1 MNNFSINFFGEIA
14 EIPIPYD
21 LSSLREKISEKFLFS
36 KEDAEE
42 LIIKYNKNL
51 KTKQIKTEKDFQKFI
66 KDKIFQIELDIDQ
79 KSQIFQQNLIQIQKE
94 IEDKKELVILIN
106 RNEELKNKLIEVK
119 NKSKGQIEKLNL
131 KWKDLEIKKEKYLSV
146 INSYKKI
153 YEELIEAI
161 KKNAEHDEKS
171 INKEMKTI
179 NEKINNLQNEIQ
191 FPKEK
196 KMINDKDNNIFL
208 SKTFFNEVD
217 DDNFFLENVSYDEDE

>member
-1 MNNFSINFFGEIA
+1 MNNISINFFGEIA

-196 KMINDKDNNIFL
+196 KMIIL
-208 SKTFFNEVD
+208 I
-217 DDNFFLENVSYDEDE
+217 

>member
-1 MNNFSINFFGEIA
+1 MNYLSINFFGEIA

>member
-1 MNNFSINFFGEIA
+1 MNNLSINFFGEIA

-94 IEDKKELVILIN
+94 IDDKKELVMLIN

-179 NEKINNLQNEIQ
+179 NEKINNLQNGIQ

-196 KMINDKDNNIFL
+196 KMINYKDNNIFFI
-208 SKTFFNEVD
+208 KTIFNEVD
-217 DDNFFLENVSYDEDE
+217 EDNIFLQNVSYDEDE

>member
-1 MNNFSINFFGEIA
+1 MNNISINFFGEIA

-196 KMINDKDNNIFL
+196 K
-208 SKTFFNEVD
+208 
-217 DDNFFLENVSYDEDE
+217 

>member
-1 MNNFSINFFGEIA
+1 MNNLSINFFGEIA

-94 IEDKKELVILIN
+94 IDDKKELVMLIN

-161 KKNAEHDEKS
+161 KNNAEHDEKS

-179 NEKINNLQNEIQ
+179 NEKINNLQNGIQ
-191 FPKEK
+191 FPKDK

-208 SKTFFNEVD
+208 SKTNFNEVD

>member
-1 MNNFSINFFGEIA
+1 MNNISINFFGEIA